1 MGKLTTG
8 KSISWP
14 AGTRATRV
22 RRIWF
27 DRIASAPA
35 GLRLEELAS
44 HLQATYPKAQRWA
57 RFFGYPIL
65 DGRREKGVDW
75 TRVDWSLRDSEIARR
90 LDVSRERA
98 RQVRRSMGAGL
109 CAARATAE
117 RFAAFISANFDTLQA
132 RTVAQTLEMSSLDL
146 AWSVARRIMR
156 AAGVKPFRAVKKWAD
171 LDWRLPNRDLA
182 SILQLDPR
190 RLATI
195 RANLKVGPAHWSAFR
210 GGTVTDPDYRKALA
224 NARKAM
230 GRRNTANEKIALRST
245 TPSKSKRSGGKPAKR
260 PRKPRQNRS

>member
-1 MGKLTTG
+1 MGKLTSG

-14 AGTRATRV
+14 VGTRVTRV

-27 DRIASAPA
+27 DRIAAAPA

-44 HLQATYPKAQRWA
+44 QLHTTYPKAQRWA

-75 TRVDWSLRDSEIARR
+75 TQVDWSLRDSEIARR
-90 LDVSRERA
+90 FDVSRERA
-98 RQVRRSMGAGL
+98 RQVRSSMGAGL

-117 RFAAFISANFDTLQA
+117 RFAAFISANFDVLQG
-132 RTVAQTLEMSSLDL
+132 RTVAQAVQRSSLDL

-195 RANLKVGPAHWSAFR
+195 RANLKVGPARWSAYR
-210 GGTVTDPDYRKALA
+210 GQSITDPEYRKALTH
-224 NARKAM
+224 ARKAM
-230 GRRNTANEKIALRST
+230 GRRDTAKERGSPST
-245 TPSKSKRSGGKPAKR
+245 TASSSGRAPGKPAKR
-260 PRKPRQNRS
+260 LRKPPPNHS

>member
-1 MGKLTTG
+1 MGKLTSG

-14 AGTRATRV
+14 AGTRVTRV

-35 GLRLEELAS
+35 GLRLEELAAHMHTS
-44 HLQATYPKAQRWA
+44 YPKAQRWG

-75 TRVDWSLRDSEIARR
+75 TQVDWSLRDSEIARR
-90 LDVSRERA
+90 LNVSRERA
-98 RQVRRSMGAGL
+98 RQVRSSMGAGL
-109 CAARATAE
+109 CAARATSE
-117 RFAAFISANFDTLQA
+117 QFAAFISANFDALQG
-132 RTVAQTLEMSSLDL
+132 RTVTEAVELSSLDL

-182 SILQLDPR
+182 SILQFDPR

-195 RANLKVGPAHWSAFR
+195 RANLKVGPARWSALR
-210 GGTVTDPDYRKALA
+210 GETITNTEYRQALA

-230 GRRNTANEKIALRST
+230 GRRDAANEKVSPRATPRSK
-245 TPSKSKRSGGKPAKR
+245 TPKSGGKPAKR
-260 PRKPRQNRS
+260 RRRRPH